1 MKTTFQTLPIAAL
14 TAATGSAPVAILSA
28 GLAASADGWHQL
40 LPAGFFQA
48 RDGRPFDVPGG
59 RWFID
64 GDIAAQ
70 LVARVRAL
78 GQDVL
83 IDYEHQTLRTEQNGQ
98 PAPAAGWFNADE
110 MQWREGAGLFI
121 HPRWT
126 AKAQAHID
134 AGEYR
139 FLSAVIPYD
148 TATGHPIELRMA
160 AVTNDPGVVG
170 MEALTALAAEKFP
183 THRQQE
189 DTVPEY
195 LKQLLTRL
203 GVTVADGVTQI
214 DDATGQA
221 ALSALDALQANAAR
235 VPQLEQNVAALTAQ
249 NGQTSVDLRQ
259 YVPVST
265 YNALR
270 VQLAALSASSTES
283 NVDHLLAEARKT
295 GKSVAAEDEYL
306 RGFAEQHGV
315 AELTALLDARAPIAA
330 LAAADLQSS
339 GAKRDEPSLAVLTAE
354 EKEAARMTGRTE
366 AEYLELKQKQ
376 GIK

>member
-1 MKTTFQTLPIAAL
+1 MKTTFHTHPIAAL
-14 TAATGSAPVAILSA
+14 TAATGSAPVAILNA

-70 LVARVRAL
+70 LIARVRAL

-139 FLSAVIPYD
+139 FLSAVIPYN

-170 MEALTALAAEKFP
+170 MESLAALAAEKFP
-183 THRQQE
+183 TYRQQE

-203 GVTVADGVTQI
+203 GVTVADSATDI
-214 DDATGQA
+214 DEATEQA
-221 ALSALDALQANAAR
+221 ALSALDALKTTAAR
-235 VPQLEQNVAALTAQ
+235 VPELEQNVAALSA
-249 NGQTSVDLRQ
+249 GGAASVDLRQ
-259 YVPVST
+259 YVPVTT

-270 VQLAALSASSTES
+270 TQLAALSATSAETS
-283 NVDHLLAEARKT
+283 VDHLLTEARKT
-295 GKSVAAEDEYL
+295 GKCVAAEDDYL
-306 RGFAEQHGV
+306 RGFATQHGV

-330 LAAADLQSS
+330 LAAVDLQSS
-339 GAKRDEPSLAVLTAE
+339 GAKRDGSQAALTAE
-354 EKEAARMTGRTE
+354 EKEAARMTGRSE

>member
-1 MKTTFQTLPIAAL
+1 MKTTFQTHPIAAL

-64 GDIAAQ
+64 GDVAAQ
-70 LVARVRAL
+70 LIARVRAL

-83 IDYEHQTLRTEQNGQ
+83 IDYEHQTLRTEANGQ

-110 MQWREGAGLFI
+110 MQWREGVGLFI

-148 TATGHPIELRMA
+148 TATGRPIEMRMA
-160 AVTNDPGVVG
+160 AITNDPGVVG
-170 MEALTALAAEKFP
+170 MEALAALAAEKFP

-203 GVTVADGVTQI
+203 GVNVADGATGI
-214 DDATGQA
+214 DEATGQA
-221 ALSALDALQANAAR
+221 ALSALDVLKASADR
-235 VPQLEQNVAALTAQ
+235 VPQLEQNVATLTAQ
-249 NGQTSVDLRQ
+249 SGAAVDLRQ
-259 YVPVST
+259 YVPVAA
-265 YNALR
+265 YNALYTQ
-270 VQLAALSASSTES
+270 VAALSASSTEG
-283 NVDHLLAEARKT
+283 NVDRLIGDARKA
-295 GKSVAAEDEYL
+295 GKVLAAEEDYL
-306 RGFAEQHGV
+306 RDFAKQHGV
-315 AELTALLDARAPIAA
+315 AELTAMISARAPIAA
-330 LAAADLQSS
+330 LTADDLQS
-339 GAKRDEPSLAVLTAE
+339 GKAKPAGDPVAVLTAE
-354 EKEAARMTGRTE
+354 EKEAARMTGRSE

>member
-1 MKTTFQTLPIAAL
+1 MKTTFHLNKIAAL
-14 TAATGSAPVAILSA
+14 TAATGTEQVAVLSA
-28 GLAASADGWHQL
+28 ELTAGDDGWFQL
-40 LPAGFFQA
+40 LPAGYFSA
-48 RDGRPFDVPGG
+48 RDGRPHDVPGNH
-59 RWFID
+59 WFID
-64 GDIAAQ
+64 GEIATQ
-70 LVARVRAL
+70 LIARVRDL
-78 GQDVL
+78 GQPVL
-83 IDYEHQTLRTEQNGQ
+83 IDYEHQTLRAAQNGQ

-110 MQWREGAGLFI
+110 MQWRDGAGLFI
-121 HPRWT
+121 RPRWT
-126 AKAQAHID
+126 ERALALIG

-139 FLSAVIPYD
+139 FLSAVFPYD
-148 TATGHPIELRMA
+148 LAGRPLELRMA
-160 AVTNDPGVVG
+160 ALTNDPGVTG
-170 MEALTALAAEKFP
+170 MESLAALAAEKFP

-315 AELTALLDARAPIAA
+315 AELTALLGARAPIAA